1 LPLAASL
8 AIHYPQDE
16 HIYQSAF
23 QNEYLF
29 CDAFLVAPVESFREI
44 TKVYL
49 PQGEWYYLYSDQ
61 KHQGNQVIYQDSP
74 LNYLPVY
81 VQAGKLFAQQSPI
94 QHTGEEHNG
103 VLSLHLYKGETGST
117 YVHYEDAAEGL
128 NYLEGEYFS
137 REIEYQPEITSLKI
151 KQSEGKLSSQYHSIR
166 LYFHG
171 FDQLSPVI
179 KGMAQAINSSDFAF
193 LGKLTEFDPLPD
205 QTHPYHQIK
214 QLPYIEFKHSADELE
229 IKGLN

>member
-1 LPLAASL
+1 MPLAASL

-49 PQGEWYYLYSDQ
+49 PQGEWYYLYSDL

-81 VQAGKLFAQQSPI
+81 VQAGKIFAQQSPI
-94 QHTGEEHNG
+94 QHTGEEHDG
-103 VLSLHLYKGETGST
+103 LLSLHLYKGKLGST
-117 YVHYEDAAEGL
+117 YIHYEDTGEGL

-137 REIEYQPEITSLKI
+137 QEIQYQSENGSLKF

-171 FDQLSPVI
+171 FEGLSPKIDGVLQVL
-179 KGMAQAINSSDFAF
+179 KSSDFAF
-193 LGKLTEFDPLPD
+193 LAKLTEFDPLPD
-205 QTHPYHQIK
+205 QMHPYLQIK